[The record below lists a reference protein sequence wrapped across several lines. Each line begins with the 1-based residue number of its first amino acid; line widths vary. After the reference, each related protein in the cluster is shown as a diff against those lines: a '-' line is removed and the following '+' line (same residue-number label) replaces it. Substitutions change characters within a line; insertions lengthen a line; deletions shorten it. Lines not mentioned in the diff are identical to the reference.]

1 MPSLD
6 LLRRH
11 QVATAAVIGLLLG
24 GIIGLFLPIRAA
36 APPKVSSEAWVLP
49 AIGDTKR
56 FREDAYMALRSARF
70 WKSVAVP
77 GQQGAPKVEWTL
89 TAIITRPQPMAAIER
104 PGTVRSGNS
113 NDNMPSTLVTVGAE
127 LPDGSTLVRLTRD
140 AVWFEK
146 DGCLRERRLYRAVTA
161 ENNAC
166 IGETGAASTDP
177 AGSAQTSTPKPSAPN
192 TSTPNASTPNAS
204 TPNASKARPASPAA
218 VSPQSGSDLARP
230 TPTAR
235 TATP

>member
-11 QVATAAVIGLLLG
+11 LLPTAALAGLLVG

-36 APPKVSSEAWVLP
+36 SPPKSSSEAWALP

-56 FREDAYMALRSARF
+56 FRDDAYTALRSARF
-70 WKSVAVP
+70 WKTVAGP

-89 TAIITRPQPMAAIER
+89 TAIITRPRPMAAIDR
-104 PGTVRSGNS
+104 PGGAAAGHAGDKPGSSTAS
-113 NDNMPSTLVTVGAE
+113 NLIAVGDE
-127 LPDGSTLVRLTRD
+127 LPDGATLVRLTRD

-146 DGCLRERRLYRAVTA
+146 DGCLRERRLYRTVTA

-166 IGETGAASTDP
+166 IGETGSSSTAPAGPADASAPGTSAPTIPAPAAASPPSGSDP
-177 AGSAQTSTPKPSAPN
+177 AQPAPPAPS
-192 TSTPNASTPNAS
+192 
-204 TPNASKARPASPAA
+204 ARPAPQTAGAA
-218 VSPQSGSDLARP
+218 IP
-230 TPTAR
+230 
-235 TATP
+235 